1 MYYALLVFATVLFA
15 FAFYLNQRVERECE
29 SGFDTAVLFSTVSWA
44 ETFVLLMILMRAQ
57 VQFTPFSLLCAGI
70 HSFFLILFAVLNLKA
85 LSKVDL
91 SKYSMFTMLGGMLV
105 PFVAGI
111 LFFSEPLT
119 WGKVLCCI
127 LVIAA
132 LYLDSHSAKTD
143 KKAILYLIAVF
154 FVNGSFGVITTV
166 HQKSGM
172 QVVGTLQYMCMQA
185 AFISI
190 FGLIWL
196 AVKRIK
202 TKKLKI
208 VKTKKV
214 YISMLLYGLI
224 NNGAELILLVAIKHV
239 QATVQYPIIT
249 GGVIIFSTLL
259 SMLTGENKNYKSLI
273 PVGIAFAGL
282 LCLL

>member
-70 HSFFLILFAVLNLKA
+70 HSLFLILFAVLNLKA

-132 LYLDSHSAKTD
+132 LYLDSRGGKTD
-143 KKAILYLIAVF
+143 RKAILYLIAVF

-166 HQKSGM
+166 HQNSGM
-172 QVVGTLQYMCMQA
+172 QVVGSLQYMCMQA
-185 AFISI
+185 VIISL
-190 FGLIWL
+190 FGIIWL

-202 TKKLKI
+202 TKKNRI
-208 VKTKKV
+208 VKSKRA
-214 YISMLLYGLI
+214 YINMLLYGVV
-224 NNGAELILLVAIKHV
+224 NNGAELILLIAIKHV
-239 QATVQYPIIT
+239 QATVQYPIVT

-259 SMLTGENKNYKSLI
+259 SMLIGENKNYKSLI